1 METDYVP
8 ITKYIKLSHSLISK
22 LNTTSRE
29 IASRQYR
36 PRARGLARHGNV
48 AVVLPCRAANGNNAS
63 QQLVGYILS
72 SKSVME
78 TKASVI
84 SLINEV
90 RKRQCLWNKKD
101 EYYKNRVYVDKVWDE
116 VAMDLDKTSKYV
128 NVTFQ
133 IVFIMQTQFQ

>member
-1 METDYVP
+1 
-8 ITKYIKLSHSLISK
+8 
-22 LNTTSRE
+22 
-29 IASRQYR
+29 
-36 PRARGLARHGNV
+36 
-48 AVVLPCRAANGNNAS
+48 
-63 QQLVGYILS
+63 
-72 SKSVME
+72 ME

-133 IVFIMQTQFQ
+133 ICFYHADTVSITFLIIHHPSLLTSHHCSVQTGIIMKGLGPQFSRSDIAEWEPHTHQTASQCNFTYEF

>member
-1 METDYVP
+1 
-8 ITKYIKLSHSLISK
+8 
-22 LNTTSRE
+22 
-29 IASRQYR
+29 
-36 PRARGLARHGNV
+36 
-48 AVVLPCRAANGNNAS
+48 
-63 QQLVGYILS
+63 
-72 SKSVME
+72 ME